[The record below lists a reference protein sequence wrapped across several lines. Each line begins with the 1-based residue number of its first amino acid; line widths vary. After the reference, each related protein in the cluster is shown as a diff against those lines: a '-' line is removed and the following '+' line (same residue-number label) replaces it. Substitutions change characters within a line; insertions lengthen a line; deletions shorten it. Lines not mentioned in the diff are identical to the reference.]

1 MNLYEKHFRFAIKK
15 DFSRDDYSR
24 FVYFERDYDL
34 VNFIAPGT
42 NPIINFE
49 RTVENRNETV
59 LLTYR
64 DDAFINLNWVKITY
78 LKLNAQKDFDHV
90 VSRVREKVP
99 TYSLEELQEMFSN
112 TSDLENKLFAIYAA
126 CVSAPWDFNQS
137 YFDAVKTW
145 ASHENPTIRAAC
157 IIGIG
162 YIGLTEYKPILEQ
175 LTHDKNLEVQSRALN
190 MLESFAELETLL
202 KVKA

>member
-1 MNLYEKHFRFAIKK
+1 MNLHEKHVRFAIKK
-15 DFSRDDYSR
+15 EFSKDDFGK
-24 FVYFERDYDL
+24 FIYFEREYDSD
-34 VNFIAPGT
+34 NFIRPGEDP
-42 NPIINFE
+42 NINVQF
-49 RTVENRNETV
+49 TQKTRNNTV
-59 LLTYR
+59 LVTYR

-99 TYSLEELQEMFSN
+99 IYSLEELQEMFSN
-112 TSDLENKLFAIYAA
+112 TSDLEIQLFSVYPA
-126 CVSAPWDFNQS
+126 CVSAPWEFNQS

-145 ASHENPTIRAAC
+145 TSHENLTIRAAC